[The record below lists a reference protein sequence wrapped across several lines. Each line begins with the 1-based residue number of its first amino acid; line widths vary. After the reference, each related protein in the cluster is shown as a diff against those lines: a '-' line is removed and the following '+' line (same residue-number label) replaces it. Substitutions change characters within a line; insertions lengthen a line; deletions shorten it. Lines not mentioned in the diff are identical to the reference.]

1 MCLSMFPAQAFAATV
16 EAKLQV
22 EAETQ
27 SPIAV
32 LGGDAETVEDASEAA
47 EQVREPAAQPRRVS
61 YTPEGAAYT
70 LNFDETTGTIQ
81 GFTAQEG
88 FDGHLVIPETI
99 EGHEVTSIGYSA
111 FYTNS
116 YDHRNQ
122 LLTVDLPETVTAL
135 EESAFSNC
143 YNLTAVTGGEN
154 ISEVGKFAFNNC
166 SKLSTVPSFE
176 QVTSLGDRVFCYTA
190 LTSFHVPAGLTT
202 VPDSTFDGCEALTE
216 ITFENQITAIGDS
229 AFAGTGLTAVAVPEG
244 VTTLGDGAFE
254 DCEALESVTL
264 PSTLTSMGEKAFSG
278 CSALK
283 AVSIPGSLSAI
294 PEQAFF
300 DCASL
305 SSVTLGEGVASIGT
319 RAFGNCTSLTSINFP
334 ATLTSLY
341 GRAFENCGFTSIHV
355 PATVK
360 QYYTVDGYGYTFDN
374 CDSLVSAV
382 VGSPVIPT
390 CMFTSCDALKEVE
403 LLDSVTGIGYAAFQY
418 CYQLSNIT
426 FYNSATEIY
435 DGTLVSAR
443 PTVHGYENSTA
454 YDWAVE
460 NGYQFVDLNAVP
472 TRTLSARVLTPE
484 GETLTDGFTVNWY
497 EAGGT
502 TPAGTGAVLSGAAAE
517 ADYVC
522 EVLLG
527 GELLEQY
534 EQPARQTVP
543 AGTEDAAITFTLTQR
558 EQTPVVSVS
567 GQVQDQDGNP
577 LPGAQVTATLADG
590 ETQSAQTGTDGSF
603 ALAELPAQSVR
614 LQIRLD
620 GYYSKTL
627 VLPLADAVE
636 AGEYQVAAV
645 TLYETVSDRIE
656 LSLTLRHAAGQGES
670 AREESLSAL
679 GSLQISLSSGGTG
692 IAGEDYEVQGTTV
705 VFQPDVVTAGQEITV
720 TVSDPGGE
728 LLGTADQVILNS
740 DRMGSASLTLVE
752 KGGFRLGSLSLPGA
766 SNVLVFDSTGAF
778 RAIYTART
786 GLTSAPMD
794 VGTYT
799 LVLIQDTPMLQ
810 NVPALG
816 LLEQLGLAAGTDY
829 AQVSVSIQDGVLTD
843 VGPVSVPALAEDAF
857 SYLNSG
863 SLSVNTTTPSQG
875 TLVLFTARFD
885 LADGY
890 TAQEVQIHLPDGM
903 SLAEGITLDNAVC
916 TYSLHEEDEFVPPA
930 LYSRRTSRNGR

>member
-1 MCLSMFPAQAFAATV
+1 M
-16 EAKLQV
+16 
-22 EAETQ
+22 
-27 SPIAV
+27 
-32 LGGDAETVEDASEAA
+32 
-47 EQVREPAAQPRRVS
+47 
-61 YTPEGAAYT
+61 
-70 LNFDETTGTIQ
+70 
-81 GFTAQEG
+81 
-88 FDGHLVIPETI
+88 
-99 EGHEVTSIGYSA
+99 
-111 FYTNS
+111 
-116 YDHRNQ
+116 
-122 LLTVDLPETVTAL
+122 
-135 EESAFSNC
+135 
-143 YNLTAVTGGEN
+143 
-154 ISEVGKFAFNNC
+154 
-166 SKLSTVPSFE
+166 
-176 QVTSLGDRVFCYTA
+176 
-190 LTSFHVPAGLTT
+190 
-202 VPDSTFDGCEALTE
+202 TE
-216 ITFENQITAIGDS
+216 
-229 AFAGTGLTAVAVPEG
+229 
-244 VTTLGDGAFE
+244 
-254 DCEALESVTL
+254 
-264 PSTLTSMGEKAFSG
+264 
-278 CSALK
+278 
-283 AVSIPGSLSAI
+283 
-294 PEQAFF
+294 
-300 DCASL
+300 
-305 SSVTLGEGVASIGT
+305 
-319 RAFGNCTSLTSINFP
+319 
-334 ATLTSLY
+334 
-341 GRAFENCGFTSIHV
+341 
-355 PATVK
+355 
-360 QYYTVDGYGYTFDN
+360 
-374 CDSLVSAV
+374 
-382 VGSPVIPT
+382 
-390 CMFTSCDALKEVE
+390 
-403 LLDSVTGIGYAAFQY
+403 
-418 CYQLSNIT
+418 
-426 FYNSATEIY
+426 
-435 DGTLVSAR
+435 
-443 PTVHGYENSTA
+443 
-454 YDWAVE
+454 
-460 NGYQFVDLNAVP
+460 
-472 TRTLSARVLTPE
+472 
-484 GETLTDGFTVNWY
+484 GFTVNWY
-497 EAGGT
+497 QADGT
-502 TPAGTGAVLSGAAAE
+502 THAGTGDTLSGAQPESA
-517 ADYVC
+517 YIC
-522 EVLLG
+522 EVVLG
-527 GELLEQY
+527 ESLLEQY

-567 GQVQDQDGNP
+567 GQVQDQAGNP
-577 LPGAQVTATLADG
+577 LPGAQVMATLADG
-590 ETQSAQTGTDGSF
+590 EVRTDQTGPDGSF

-916 TYSLHEEDEFVPPA
+916 TYSLHEEENLLIVPTA
-930 LYSRRTSRNGR
+930 GRTSGVIRGYLTAESTGTSSAAAYVRLSGGELQPLGSAALEVSPAAMALLERTSLSKIIVTGKAMANSQIILYDNGRRWRRPPPMRRALGPVRCLWPSRSMTTPIILSKPRCAGTTLNPSAPTR

>member
-1 MCLSMFPAQAFAATV
+1 MYICEV
-16 EAKLQV
+16 
-22 EAETQ
+22 
-27 SPIAV
+27 V
-32 LGGDAETVEDASEAA
+32 LG
-47 EQVREPAAQPRRVS
+47 
-61 YTPEGAAYT
+61 
-70 LNFDETTGTIQ
+70 
-81 GFTAQEG
+81 
-88 FDGHLVIPETI
+88 
-99 EGHEVTSIGYSA
+99 
-111 FYTNS
+111 
-116 YDHRNQ
+116 
-122 LLTVDLPETVTAL
+122 
-135 EESAFSNC
+135 ES
-143 YNLTAVTGGEN
+143 
-154 ISEVGKFAFNNC
+154 
-166 SKLSTVPSFE
+166 
-176 QVTSLGDRVFCYTA
+176 
-190 LTSFHVPAGLTT
+190 
-202 VPDSTFDGCEALTE
+202 
-216 ITFENQITAIGDS
+216 
-229 AFAGTGLTAVAVPEG
+229 
-244 VTTLGDGAFE
+244 
-254 DCEALESVTL
+254 
-264 PSTLTSMGEKAFSG
+264 
-278 CSALK
+278 
-283 AVSIPGSLSAI
+283 
-294 PEQAFF
+294 
-300 DCASL
+300 
-305 SSVTLGEGVASIGT
+305 
-319 RAFGNCTSLTSINFP
+319 
-334 ATLTSLY
+334 
-341 GRAFENCGFTSIHV
+341 
-355 PATVK
+355 
-360 QYYTVDGYGYTFDN
+360 
-374 CDSLVSAV
+374 
-382 VGSPVIPT
+382 
-390 CMFTSCDALKEVE
+390 
-403 LLDSVTGIGYAAFQY
+403 
-418 CYQLSNIT
+418 
-426 FYNSATEIY
+426 
-435 DGTLVSAR
+435 
-443 PTVHGYENSTA
+443 
-454 YDWAVE
+454 
-460 NGYQFVDLNAVP
+460 
-472 TRTLSARVLTPE
+472 
-484 GETLTDGFTVNWY
+484 
-497 EAGGT
+497 
-502 TPAGTGAVLSGAAAE
+502 
-517 ADYVC
+517 
-522 EVLLG
+522 
-527 GELLEQY
+527 LLEQY

-543 AGTEDAAITFTLTQR
+543 AGTEDTAITFTLTQR

-567 GQVQDQDGNP
+567 GQVQDEAGNP
-577 LPGAQVTATLADG
+577 LSGVQVTATLADG
-590 ETQSAQTGTDGSF
+590 EVRTDQTGPDGSF

-728 LLGTADQVILNS
+728 LLGTAAQVILNS

-778 RAIYTART
+778 RAVYTART

-794 VGTYT
+794 AGNYT

-816 LLEQLGLAAGTDY
+816 LLERLGLAAGTDY

-916 TYSLHEEDEFVPPA
+916 TYSLHEEENLLIVPTA
-930 LYSRRTSRNGR
+930 GRTSGVIRGYLTAESTGTSSAAAYVRLSGGELQPLGSAALEVSPAAMALLERTSLSEIIVTGKAMANSQIILYDNGEKMAETTANAAGSWSCEMPLAQPLYDYSYHFIQAEVRRDDIEPIRTDEVMVTYDASSANLSAITMYNLNHITGETATVLDFTQLETVKPFYYYWPDHMNYTFQVEFDAHADQLDEVTVVTWGVNGETIRIPASYDSETGTWIASYEFTEYNTPVSVGAEYEGGTGLALEVSPSAFLDSAQQFDQAVEQAADRIDTVYAEETDSRQTEENTLIYRFKKAGEDGNSLTMDLLLPGAEEQVLCQYTIAQTQDSRTGEELEADGYNFLPDENVYIKFTMDGSQMRTADRSAHGILVESGTSPVHAVRAAPAAA

>member
-1 MCLSMFPAQAFAATV
+1 MMHTRIRTRIISTLLSAAMCLSMFPAQAFAATV

-334 ATLTSLY
+334 ASLTTLH
-341 GRAFENCGFTSIHV
+341 GEAFGNCGFTSITI
-355 PATVK
+355 PATITTYSGVN
-360 QYYTVDGYGYTFDN
+360 GYGYTFN
-374 CDSLVSAV
+374 GCKNLETVSIA
-382 VGSPVIPT
+382 SPNLST
-390 CMFTSCDALKEVE
+390 CMFTSCDNLKSVVLEETVE
-403 LLDSVTGIGYAAFQY
+403 TVPYGAFQY
-418 CYQLSNIT
+418 CSQLSDIT
-426 FYNSATEIY
+426 FYNPETEIY
-435 DGTLVSAR
+435 DGTLVSVR
-443 PTVHGYENSTA
+443 PTVHGYEGSTA
-454 YDWAVE
+454 YVWAMDK
-460 NGYQFVDLNAVP
+460 GFAFQALNASVQ
-472 TRTLSARVLTPE
+472 TRVLTAQVFTPA
-484 GETLTDGFTVNWY
+484 GEPVTEGFTVNWY
-497 EAGGT
+497 QADGI
-502 TPAGTGAVLSGAAAE
+502 TPAGTGDTLSGA
-517 ADYVC
+517 
-522 EVLLG
+522 
-527 GELLEQY
+527 
-534 EQPARQTVP
+534 QT
-543 AGTEDAAITFTLTQR
+543 E
-558 EQTPVVSVS
+558 SVYIWWFWANHCWS
-567 GQVQDQDGNP
+567 NMSSLRG
-577 LPGAQVTATLADG
+577 
-590 ETQSAQTGTDGSF
+590 
-603 ALAELPAQSVR
+603 R
-614 LQIRLD
+614 L
-620 GYYSKTL
+620 
-627 VLPLADAVE
+627 
-636 AGEYQVAAV
+636 
-645 TLYETVSDRIE
+645 
-656 LSLTLRHAAGQGES
+656 
-670 AREESLSAL
+670 
-679 GSLQISLSSGGTG
+679 
-692 IAGEDYEVQGTTV
+692 
-705 VFQPDVVTAGQEITV
+705 
-720 TVSDPGGE
+720 
-728 LLGTADQVILNS
+728 
-740 DRMGSASLTLVE
+740 
-752 KGGFRLGSLSLPGA
+752 
-766 SNVLVFDSTGAF
+766 
-778 RAIYTART
+778 
-786 GLTSAPMD
+786 
-794 VGTYT
+794 
-799 LVLIQDTPMLQ
+799 
-810 NVPALG
+810 
-816 LLEQLGLAAGTDY
+816 
-829 AQVSVSIQDGVLTD
+829 
-843 VGPVSVPALAEDAF
+843 
-857 SYLNSG
+857 
-863 SLSVNTTTPSQG
+863 
-875 TLVLFTARFD
+875 
-885 LADGY
+885 
-890 TAQEVQIHLPDGM
+890 
-903 SLAEGITLDNAVC
+903 
-916 TYSLHEEDEFVPPA
+916 
-930 LYSRRTSRNGR
+930 SRRERRMRPSRLP